1 MEHINWPSQRN
12 LLLMTINL
20 DLNKKQWQDSE
31 AVTRTEF
38 GHNFVQILLIQI
50 YFVFSMFHKKK
61 KLYGYYLYYSV
72 LYYSISNPH
81 IINRTSWSRPLRII
95 EWMNPYGAVF
105 RDKPVLLYLRKLFVA
120 KNISN
125 PPLALYFVPQYILS
139 VCRN

>member
-61 KLYGYYLYYSV
+61 NYTAIIYIIVYYTIVYP
-72 LYYSISNPH
+72 IH
-81 IINRTSWSRPLRII
+81 IL
-95 EWMNPYGAVF
+95 
-105 RDKPVLLYLRKLFVA
+105 
-120 KNISN
+120 
-125 PPLALYFVPQYILS
+125 
-139 VCRN
+139 